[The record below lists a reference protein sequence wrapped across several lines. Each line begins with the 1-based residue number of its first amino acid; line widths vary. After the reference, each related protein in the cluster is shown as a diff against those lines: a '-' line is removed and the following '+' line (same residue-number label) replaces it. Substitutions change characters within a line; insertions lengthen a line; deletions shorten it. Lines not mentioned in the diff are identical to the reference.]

1 MIGAKVIK
9 PGGAA
14 PTDFEKSIGQ
24 ALLELESNSELKPQ
38 LRDLHV
44 TRAREFEINNKTVC
58 VSFDMM
64 LNIRSFFVHC
74 Q

>member
-44 TRAREFEINNKTVC
+44 TRAREFEMNNKTVC
-58 VSFDMM
+58 DLFHFIVIS
-64 LNIRSFFVHC
+64 SFFVHC
-74 Q
+74 

>member
-44 TRAREFEINNKTVC
+44 TRAREFEINNKTVRLTLDALT
-58 VSFDMM
+58 F
-64 LNIRSFFVHC
+64 
-74 Q
+74 